1 MNELMIKKPEEM
13 SVEELGGEIR
23 LLTRQMQG
31 MILNFAIQVG
41 YRLKLVQERVDHFPQ
56 WVEANTEFSKSAAYR
71 YIKAYEEYGGQT
83 GLFGVENAFPTLGKV
98 SISNALRLLAVPEE
112 EREEFAA
119 EVDAENISTRELER
133 AIAEKKA
140 AEEAA
145 KAAMAEKQRIAGDL
159 ETTRAERDRL
169 NRENRELRNR
179 PVEVA
184 VEPESEE
191 SIAKRVEERTRELK
205 ESYEHNLAREVR
217 AQGIERQQMQE
228 AVEGWKIK
236 LQTAEDNFTASEKL
250 RSELADTCAGLRTEI
265 EGLKRQIAASG
276 TTELE
281 DKLRTAEAELEKAKL
296 RQAMAATNA
305 YAQQGARLFGEAVE
319 SLKAIGDEETRKKVA
334 GALRKMLESI
344 MNEF

>member
-83 GLFGVENAFPTLGKV
+83 GLFGVENAFPTLGKL

-133 AIAEKKA
+133 AIADKKA

-145 KAAMAEKQRIAGDL
+145 KAAMAEKQHMAGDL
-159 ETTRAERDRL
+159 KTALEERDRL

-191 SIAKRVEERTRELK
+191 SIAKRVEERTRTLVAAQAVE
-205 ESYEHNLAREVR
+205 RE
-217 AQGIERQQMQE
+217 QMQT
-228 AVEGWKIK
+228 AVR
-236 LQTAEDNFTASEKL
+236 TAEDNFTASEKL